1 LALPEFEG
9 ARKSGARI
17 LEIGVWRR
25 ALMATEDT
33 VGSDR
38 ESQADVEAVLAETG
52 RTMDQVRRWRREG
65 LLADIVQ
72 DRQAYRGSVV
82 LYPKGTCAQIR
93 AASVLFKE
101 KNRVE
106 YVGLRLWRQGF
117 PVDEKHWRSRL
128 QRQGRMLDRVIP
140 LIMGL
145 VQRFDREEKAET
157 VYDQAAR
164 RLEPTDDIILSRIKG
179 RSNSKSLPTVLRV
192 IGDVGT
198 GEFDGFEALIAGEE
212 QTSDKAFT
220 IRAFDLTN
228 AGSHSI
234 LGKKLN
240 LIEVLPS
247 GLKNVSAAI
256 SMGNFERVANA
267 PAEEI
272 ARARD
277 DGKNGLAIARDL
289 YEANRW
295 IYGDGAFGLRLAAWI
310 ARKAPDVLLD
320 TMTLLMFRLR
330 EVPGAIK
337 PSDEIAEMAKQSR
350 DVCMRSKELE
360 GLWKKDPRFS
370 EILNPNRIKLAF
382 ADKVTVAR
390 WQRELNAITVEGA
403 AKSPTGSI
411 DDGQE
416 VGKGR

>member
-1 LALPEFEG
+1 LALPRLRERQNQ
-9 ARKSGARI
+9 ARESWKIAF
-17 LEIGVWRR
+17 GVG
-25 ALMATEDT
+25 LFMATEDA
-33 VGSDR
+33 VGADR
-38 ESQADVEAVLAETG
+38 ESQAEVDAVLAETG
-52 RTMDQVRRWRREG
+52 RTTDQIRRWRREG
-65 LLADIVQ
+65 LLPDVAQ
-72 DRQAYRGSVV
+72 DQQAYRGSVV

-93 AASVLFKE
+93 AASALFKE

-106 YVGLRLWRQGF
+106 YVGMRLWRQGF
-117 PVDEKHWRSRL
+117 PVDEGHWRPRL
-128 QRQGRMLDRVIP
+128 QRQGRMLDRVFP
-140 LIMGL
+140 LLMRL
-145 VQRFDREEKAET
+145 VERFNRDDQDET
-157 VYDQAAR
+157 LYDYAAR
-164 RLEPTDDIILSRIKG
+164 RLEPTHDIILSRIKG
-179 RSNSKSLPTVLRV
+179 RSDSDSRPTVLRV
-192 IGDVGT
+192 VGDVAT
-198 GEFDGFEALIAGEE
+198 GEFDGFETIIAGEE
-212 QTSDKAFT
+212 QISDKAFT

-228 AGSHSI
+228 SGSHSI

-240 LIEVLPS
+240 LIELLPS

-256 SMGNFERVANA
+256 SMGNFDHVANA

-277 DGKNGLAIARDL
+277 DAKNGLAIALDL

-320 TMTLLMFRLR
+320 TMILLMFRLR
-330 EVPGAIK
+330 EVPDAIK
-337 PSDEIAEMAKQSR
+337 LSDEIAEMAKQSR
-350 DVCMRSKELE
+350 DICMRSKELE